1 MASPIFVSN
10 PSPSFSG
17 TAIFKGCQ
25 FAFLGAYRLLQNQLF
40 FENPKYFKFTLVALQ
55 LSILVQLVL
64 STPLVI
70 SKLLYWCLKFIFKSE
85 FDVHYLNGKITF
97 FTYDVFQLQ
106 SITLLVIYTLYY
118 TVFEDIFNNGLQYID
133 QVTSASQKS
142 HKNIY
147 STGLLKCKRVE
158 LRNRSILSNWIS
170 KLNWL
175 STFQINH
182 LALLF
187 NSYFQLIFMNLF
199 IYFCTYI
206 PYIHSP
212 IVAFII
218 ARVFNSKLGTSLTFV
233 VFVFGLIIPS
243 EFALKLYSFY
253 SMTQLTIKYLL
264 NIPYFQK
271 LNFTDFQAENWLESR
286 AGLSFG
292 FGSIFYILGWKF
304 NYIALLVLIL
314 EQLSLAYF
322 ISQVTD
328 PIPDTLTEPWILTQI
343 YWTKIYNQLT
353 VSSDGFK
360 PIPLSYIIFKHEST
374 SPDTS
379 AFVTPISS
387 STSLNRMNE

>member
-70 SKLLYWCLKFIFKSE
+70 SKLLYWCLKFLFKSE

-106 SITLLVIYTLYY
+106 SIILLVIYTLYY